1 MPVFGFGHETCTSTT
16 RPASPSLG
24 QLIYQTDT
32 DEYLKYVTDVDG
44 TNRWMQA
51 IYKPHR
57 RVNLNGDF
65 RIWQRGTTRAS
76 AGSGITT
83 FAADRYCFGNN
94 NTAQY
99 VATQQA
105 TGPRGDLL
113 YAMRVAANAT
123 VTNGLNGVEHLIE
136 TADTIPLRG
145 QRLTLSFWVRGS
157 KNDFAGNAY
166 GFESGT
172 AEANPGV
179 GNGLTGA
186 ASLATGTVAV
196 TTSWQKVVLTST
208 GTVANNAALIRIS
221 LPRPTNFVNG
231 DWIEYAGVQLEAGTA
246 PSDYELRFLP
256 DELRRCQ
263 RYYQVVV
270 SSEIAQYQTVGSV
283 YTTNQWIFA
292 HYYAQ
297 VPMRSRGVP
306 SDNATTAQVINN
318 SLLLNAFRA
327 GGQIGSSISVDY
339 YYPDLTGIGLRINGH
354 SGTGGQAC
362 HLDVVSGSL
371 ALTAEIA

>member
-16 RPASPSLG
+16 RPATPSLG
-24 QLIYQTDT
+24 QLVYQTDT
-32 DEYLKYVTDVDG
+32 DEYVKYVTDVDG

-51 IYKPHR
+51 IYKPNR

-65 RIWQRGTTRAS
+65 RIWQRGTTRN
-76 AGSGITT
+76 AGGGGATT

-94 NTAQY
+94 GAAEF

-123 VTNGLNGVEHLIE
+123 VTNGLNGVQHLIE

-157 KNDFAGNAY
+157 KSDFAGNAY

-231 DWIEYAGVQLEAGTA
+231 DWIEYAGVQLEVGTA
-246 PSDYELRFLP
+246 PSDYELRYLS
-256 DELRRCQ
+256 DELRQCQ
-263 RYYQVVV
+263 RYFQIYVDPPLTGVVDATTRPTRMSMV
-270 SSEIAQYQTVGSV
+270 LPVVMRVAPVATFAGTLNFFDGQTSSGAFSSIQASWMKTTAVQFDLNLTVGFGTV
-283 YTTNQWIFA
+283 GRAAILYTNGGGT
-292 HYYAQ
+292 
-297 VPMRSRGVP
+297 M
-306 SDNATTAQVINN
+306 
-318 SLLLNAFRA
+318 SL
-327 GGQIGSSISVDY
+327 S
-339 YYPDLTGIGLRINGH
+339 
-354 SGTGGQAC
+354 
-362 HLDVVSGSL
+362 
-371 ALTAEIA
+371 AEIA

>member
-16 RPASPSLG
+16 RPATPSLG
-24 QLIYQTDT
+24 QLVYQTDT
-32 DEYLKYVTDVDG
+32 DEYVKYVTDVDG

-57 RVNLNGDF
+57 RINLNGDF
-65 RIWQRGTTRAS
+65 RIWQRGTSR
-76 AGSGITT
+76 GSGGGGATT

-94 NTAQY
+94 GAAEF

-123 VTNGLNGVEHLIE
+123 VTNGLNGVQHLIE

-231 DWIEYAGVQLEAGTA
+231 DWIEYAGVQLEVGTA
-246 PSDYELRFLP
+246 PSDYEVRLLS
-256 DELRRCQ
+256 DELARCQ
-263 RYYQVVV
+263 RYYEQVAHAGRYYSNDGYWGMNFSFKVTKRTASYSMAVV
-270 SSEIAQYQTVGSV
+270 STGNSSTFSTVTAVQNTTQAANYQASGLAAGMYYTYGYTVG
-283 YTTNQWIFA
+283 I
-292 HYYAQ
+292 
-297 VPMRSRGVP
+297 
-306 SDNATTAQVINN
+306 D
-318 SLLLNAFRA
+318 
-327 GGQIGSSISVDY
+327 
-339 YYPDLTGIGLRINGH
+339 
-354 SGTGGQAC
+354 
-362 HLDVVSGSL
+362 
-371 ALTAEIA
+371 AEI